1 MLNFYLFPISYAFL
15 TFPIAAL
22 LFTLPFLIVQY
33 RKHGYIHKYRAFIL
47 YLFLLYMMNAF
58 YLIILPLPPSI
69 HNAPPNV
76 SSYMQWIPFHFIQ
89 DIMRETQV
97 NPGVPA
103 TYLHLFKER
112 AFLQVLFNVLITVP
126 FGVFLRYYFR
136 VGWVKCLVLTFCL
149 TLFFEI
155 TQVTGIYGI
164 YDYPYRLFDVDDL
177 MTNTVGGMVG
187 FIAAEWAS
195 RLPLIPRIDKLD
207 EHVDLSKKRV
217 TYTRRGIALLLDWLI
232 ILPVLT
238 VLVVLGFQYS
248 YVTVMILYFLVIPY
262 ITNGRTFGKWVVRI
276 RLKGKKERL
285 MLRELV
291 IRYGLLYLF
300 VGGLNVLLIS
310 VNTAYFHGLM
320 LVLFAFIL
328 FVLDLVFAIHVVRC
342 IFNRDRQLF
351 YEKKSGTGHVI
362 S

>member
-33 RKHGYIHKYRAFIL
+33 RRHGYIHKYRAFIL
-47 YLFLLYMMNAF
+47 YLFLLYMMNAI
-58 YLIILPLPPSI
+58 YLVILPLPPSI
-69 HNAPPNV
+69 HNTPPDV
-76 SSYMQWIPFHFIQ
+76 SSYMQWIPFNFIQ
-89 DIMRETQV
+89 DIVRETSV
-97 NPGVPA
+97 NPNDPS

-149 TLFFEI
+149 SLFFEI

-177 MTNTVGGMVG
+177 VTNTIGGMVG
-187 FIAAEWAS
+187 FITAEWVS
-195 RLPLIPRIDKLD
+195 RLPLLPRIDKLD

-217 TYTRRGIALLLDWLI
+217 TYTRRGLAFLLDWLI
-232 ILPVLT
+232 LFPVLT
-238 VLVVLGFQYS
+238 ILAVLRFPYP
-248 YVTVMILYFLVIPY
+248 YVTVIIIYYLIIPY
-262 ITNGRTFGKWVVRI
+262 ISNGCTLGKWIVRI

-285 MLRELV
+285 MLRELIV
-291 IRYGLLYLF
+291 RYGLLYLI
-300 VGGLNVLLIS
+300 VGGLNVLLIRVS
-310 VNTAYFHGLM
+310 TVQFPMTL
-320 LVLFAFIL
+320 LIL
-328 FVLDLVFAIHVVRC
+328 STLAMFVIDLVFAIHVVRC

-351 YEKKSGTGHVI
+351 YERKSGTGHVI
-362 S
+362 G